1 MGAGSQLSTD
11 IRVPVLKTRRTVILG
26 SGFGGLYAALR
37 LQKVL
42 KRERNIEVL
51 LINRENFF
59 SFTPMLHEV
68 AASDLDLTHIVNPV
82 RKLLSRVKFFL
93 GDVEAVDLTRRTV
106 TVSHGSDH
114 HHHDLEYDQL
124 VVALGSTTN
133 FYGLPGLEENA
144 LTMKSLGD
152 AIALRNRLIQNL
164 EEADTECAAKAGL
177 RESLATFVVAGGG
190 FAGVETLASIND
202 FAREALRFYPLLRP
216 QDLRMVLVHSG
227 PTILPELDPKLG
239 RYAARK
245 LEERGVEI
253 RLGTRVLGA
262 SKEGVALSDG
272 SHISTQCLVWTAG
285 TSPHPLLASLGCP
298 KQAGRL
304 LTNDRLEVVDHPGV
318 WAIGD
323 CAFIPR
329 PDGSPHPPTA
339 QHALRQGRVLAEN
352 VAAALRGKPGRPF
365 TFNTIGQLASIG
377 RRAGVAQIFGL
388 RFSGFLAWWLWRTIY
403 LMKLPR
409 TEKKLRVMIDWTLDL
424 LFSKD
429 IVQYI
434 TVKSPSV
441 SHRDDTGA
449 S

>member
-1 MGAGSQLSTD
+1 
-11 IRVPVLKTRRTVILG
+11 VILG

-37 LQKVL
+37 LQKGL
-42 KRERNIEVL
+42 KREPKIEVL

-82 RKLLSRVKFFL
+82 RKLLSHVKFFL

-106 TVSHGSDH
+106 NVSHGSDRR
-114 HHHDLEYDQL
+114 HHDFEYDHL

-177 RESLATFVVAGGG
+177 RTSLATFVVAGGG

-202 FAREALRFYPLLRP
+202 FAREALRFYPHLRP

-227 PTILPELDPKLG
+227 QTILPELDPRLG
-239 RYAARK
+239 RYAAQK
-245 LEERGVEI
+245 LQMRGVEI
-253 RLGTRVLGA
+253 HLGTRVLGA
-262 SKEGVALSDG
+262 SKEGVTLSDG
-272 SHISTQCLVWTAG
+272 SRISTQCLVWTAG

-304 LTNDRLEVVDHPGV
+304 LTNDRLEVVDHPGRP
-318 WAIGD
+318 ARSRRLRMGD
-323 CAFIPR
+323 
-329 PDGSPHPPTA
+329 
-339 QHALRQGRVLAEN
+339 
-352 VAAALRGKPGRPF
+352 
-365 TFNTIGQLASIG
+365 
-377 RRAGVAQIFGL
+377 
-388 RFSGFLAWWLWRTIY
+388 W
-403 LMKLPR
+403 
-409 TEKKLRVMIDWTLDL
+409 
-424 LFSKD
+424 
-429 IVQYI
+429 
-434 TVKSPSV
+434 
-441 SHRDDTGA
+441 
-449 S
+449 